1 MKIKYIIDYK
11 GYGNL
16 YQLTN
21 TRTGECL
28 DITREQA
35 QDYKLS
41 TTFFSVRAEVSLN
54 SVEQVEVKRSLASAL
69 GGTYAE
75 ELPSQRPV
83 TRNARIDW

>member
-11 GYGNL
+11 GYGNI

-21 TRTGECL
+21 TRTGQCL

-41 TTFFSVRAEVSLN
+41 TTFMSIRAEVGLN
-54 SVEQVEVKRSLASAL
+54 SLPQVEVKDDTLTRRLEGVL
-69 GGTYAE
+69 
-75 ELPSQRPV
+75 LSQK
-83 TRNARIDW
+83 

>member
-28 DITREQA
+28 DITKEQA

-41 TTFFSVRAEVSLN
+41 TTFFSVKADVSLN
-54 SVEQVEVKRSLASAL
+54 SVEFEVTSTESRWYDPSGRIRK
-69 GGTYAE
+69 GT
-75 ELPSQRPV
+75 V
-83 TRNARIDW
+83 I